1 VTNNG
6 GATLGVVDLVSLKAI
21 ANVTVG
27 GTPFGV
33 CVDYL
38 SNKIFVT
45 VTGGDG
51 RVAEVDGK
59 TNTVTGTVTLN
70 SDYIDVNPVTR
81 LVYATDT
88 YGNAVNVISE

>member
-1 VTNNG
+1 
-6 GATLGVVDLVSLKAI
+6 VVDLVSLKQI
-21 ANVTVG
+21 ANVTIGSV
-27 GTPFGV
+27 PLGV

-45 VTGGDG
+45 VMGGDG
-51 RVAEVDGK
+51 RVAEVDGT
-59 TNTVTGTVTLN
+59 TNAVTGTLTLN

-88 YGNAVNVISE
+88 NGSSVNVISE